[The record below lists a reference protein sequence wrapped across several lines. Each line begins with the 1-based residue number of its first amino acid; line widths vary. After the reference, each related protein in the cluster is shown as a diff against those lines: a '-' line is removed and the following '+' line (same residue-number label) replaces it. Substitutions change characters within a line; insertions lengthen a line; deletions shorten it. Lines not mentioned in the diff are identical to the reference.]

1 LDELSMPMYTPAQ
14 SRRRLVARAELAGS
28 ALCFGLM
35 AILARKLTLPGMGF
49 TAGHLAVLRFVVGA
63 LLSLAAFGL
72 IPGLYRPSHYRLLIT
87 RGLSGGAVVVLYFYA
102 LAHIPAGEAGILYNV
117 FPVIAVVLSLV
128 LFKERPTVHLWLGIL
143 AASLGVALVLSQG
156 HLGPGLGLGFGRGQ
170 LAALA
175 AAVFAATSAN
185 AIRALRHTDN
195 AATIFFFFCLAG
207 LPVVLPFALT
217 PWPGGLGPWA
227 LAGLMSLLAYGGQLL
242 MSDAYGTLSV
252 SEAAVWLQLLPI
264 VQYLLAVP
272 LLGEGVTAFGLA
284 GVLITVAGVAY
295 GTVLGHRR
303 PGVPTQ

>member
-1 LDELSMPMYTPAQ
+1 MTSPTAAQ
-14 SRRRLVARAELAGS
+14 SHRRMVARAELAGS

-63 LLSLAAFGL
+63 LVSLAAFGL
-72 IPGLYRPSHYRLLIT
+72 IPGLYRPSIYRLLVA

-117 FPVIAVVLSLV
+117 FPVIATVMSLV
-128 LFKERPTVHLWLGIL
+128 IFKERPTIHLWLAIL

-156 HLGPGLGLGFGRGQ
+156 RLGFGFGRGE

-185 AIRALRHTDN
+185 AIRAVRHTDN
-195 AATIFFFFCLAG
+195 AATIFFFFCVAG
-207 LPVVLPFALT
+207 LPVVLPFALS
-217 PWPGGLGPWA
+217 PWPGGLGPWG
-227 LAGLMSLLAYGGQLL
+227 LAILMSLLAYGGQIL
-242 MSDAYGTLSV
+242 MSDAYGTLPV

-264 VQYLLAVP
+264 IQYLLAVP
-272 LLGEGVTAFGLA
+272 LLQERATVPGIV

-295 GTVLGHRR
+295 GTIWGHRR
-303 PGVPTQ
+303 RA

>member
-1 LDELSMPMYTPAQ
+1 MPAFTAAQ
-14 SRRRLVARAELAGS
+14 SHRRMVARVELAGS

-35 AILARKLTLPGMGF
+35 AVLARKLTLPGMGF

-63 LLSLAAFGL
+63 LVSLVAFGL
-72 IPGLYRPSHYRLLIT
+72 IPGLYRPSNYRLLVM

-117 FPVIAVVLSLV
+117 FPVIATVMSLV
-128 LFKERPTVHLWLGIL
+128 IFKERPTIHLWLAIL
-143 AASLGVALVLSQG
+143 AASLGVVLVLSQG
-156 HLGPGLGLGFGRGQ
+156 HLGFGFGRGE

-185 AIRALRHTDN
+185 AIRAVRLTDN

-207 LPVVLPFALT
+207 LPVVLPFALS
-217 PWPGGLGPWA
+217 PLPGGLGPWG
-227 LAGLMSLLAYGGQLL
+227 LAILMSLLAYGGQIL
-242 MSDAYGTLSV
+242 MSEAYGTLSV

-264 VQYLLAVP
+264 FQYLLAVP
-272 LLGEGVTAFGLA
+272 LLKEQATVPGLA

-303 PGVPTQ
+303 RA

>member
-1 LDELSMPMYTPAQ
+1 MPALTPVQ
-14 SRRRLVARAELAGS
+14 SRRRVVARAQLAGA

-63 LLSLAAFGL
+63 LISLAAFGL
-72 IPGLYRPSHYRLLIT
+72 IPGLYRPSNYRLLVT

-128 LFKERPTVHLWLGIL
+128 LFRERPSIHLWLAIL
-143 AASLGVALVLSQG
+143 AASLGVVLVMSQG
-156 HLGPGLGLGFGRGQ
+156 HLGFGFGRGE
-170 LAALA
+170 LAALG

-185 AIRALRHTDN
+185 AIRAIRHTDN

-217 PWPGGLGPWA
+217 PLPGGLAPWT
-227 LAGLMSLLAYGGQLL
+227 LAILMSLLAYGGQIL
-242 MSDAYGTLSV
+242 MSQAYGTLSV

-272 LLGEGVTAFGLA
+272 LLGERVTAPGLA
-284 GVLITVAGVAY
+284 GVLITVAGVVY
-295 GTVLGHRR
+295 GTTLGTR
-303 PGVPTQ
+303 QKA

>member
-1 LDELSMPMYTPAQ
+1 M
-14 SRRRLVARAELAGS
+14 VARVELAGS

-63 LLSLAAFGL
+63 LVSLVAFGL
-72 IPGLYRPSHYRLLIT
+72 IPGLYRPSNYRLLVM

-117 FPVIAVVLSLV
+117 FPVIATVMSLV
-128 LFKERPTVHLWLGIL
+128 IFKERPTIHLWLAIL

-156 HLGPGLGLGFGRGQ
+156 HLGFGFGRGE

-185 AIRALRHTDN
+185 AIRAVRLTDN

-207 LPVVLPFALT
+207 LPVVLPFALS
-217 PWPGGLGPWA
+217 PLPGGLGPWG
-227 LAGLMSLLAYGGQLL
+227 LAILMSLLAYGGQIL
-242 MSDAYGTLSV
+242 MSEAYGTLSV

-264 VQYLLAVP
+264 FQYLLAVP
-272 LLGEGVTAFGLA
+272 LLKERATVPGLA

-303 PGVPTQ
+303 RA

>member
-1 LDELSMPMYTPAQ
+1 MEGMTADTAQ
-14 SRRRLVARAELAGS
+14 SRRTVARVELAGS

-35 AILARKLTLPGMGF
+35 AILARKLTQPDVGF

-63 LLSLAAFGL
+63 ALSLAAFGL
-72 IPGLYRPSHYRLLIT
+72 IPGLYRPSNYRLLVM

-117 FPVIAVVLSLV
+117 FPVIAVAMSLAI
-128 LFKERPTVHLWLGIL
+128 FKERPTVHLWLAIL
-143 AASLGVALVLSQG
+143 AASLGVVLVLRQG
-156 HLGPGLGLGFGRGQ
+156 HLGFGFGLGE

-175 AAVFAATSAN
+175 AAVFAAASAN
-185 AIRALRHTDN
+185 AIRAARHTEN

-207 LPVVLPFALT
+207 LPVVLPFALS
-217 PWPGGLGPWA
+217 PWPGGPGPWTLA
-227 LAGLMSLLAYGGQLL
+227 LLMSLLAFGGQLL
-242 MSDAYGTLSV
+242 MSEAYGTLAV

-272 LLGEGVTAFGLA
+272 LLGERATGLGLA

-295 GTVLGHRR
+295 GTVMGHRKA
-303 PGVPTQ
+303 

>member
-1 LDELSMPMYTPAQ
+1 MPPFTHAQ
-14 SRRRLVARAELAGS
+14 SRRRMVARGQLAAS

-35 AILARKLTLPGMGF
+35 AILARKLTMPDMGF

-63 LLSLAAFGL
+63 LLSLVAFGL
-72 IPGLYRPSHYRLLIT
+72 MPGLYRPSNHRLLVM

-117 FPVIAVVLSLV
+117 FPVIAVAMSLV
-128 LFKERPTVHLWLGIL
+128 VFQERPTIHLWLAIL

-156 HLGPGLGLGFGRGQ
+156 RLGVGFGRGQ
-170 LAALA
+170 VAALA

-185 AIRALRHTDN
+185 AIRAVRHTDN
-195 AATIFFFFCLAG
+195 AATIFFFFCIAG

-217 PWPGGLGPWA
+217 PWPGGPGPWA
-227 LAGLMSLLAYGGQLL
+227 LAVLMSLLAYAGQLL
-242 MSDAYGTLSV
+242 MSEAYGTLAV

-264 VQYLLAVP
+264 TQYLLALP
-272 LLGEGVTAFGLA
+272 LLRERITLPGLA

-303 PGVPTQ
+303 A

>member
-1 LDELSMPMYTPAQ
+1 MPASIALQ
-14 SRRRLVARAELAGS
+14 SRRRLVARVELAGS
-28 ALCFGLM
+28 AFCFGLM
-35 AILARKLTLPGMGF
+35 AILARKLTLPGLGF

-63 LLSLAAFGL
+63 LVSLAAFGL
-72 IPGLYRPSHYRLLIT
+72 IPGLYRPRHYRLLVT

-117 FPVIAVVLSLV
+117 FPVIAVVMSLA
-128 LFKERPTVHLWLGIL
+128 LFKERPTIHLWLAIL
-143 AASLGVALVLSQG
+143 AASLGVVMVLGQG
-156 HLGPGLGLGFGRGQ
+156 HLGLGLGRGE

-185 AIRALRHTDN
+185 AIRAARHTEN

-207 LPVVLPFALT
+207 LPVVVPFALS
-217 PWPGGLGPWA
+217 PWPSLFHGGLGAWG
-227 LAGLMSLLAYGGQLL
+227 LAVLMSLLALGGQIL
-242 MSDAYGTLSV
+242 MSEAYGTLSV

-272 LLGEGVTAFGLA
+272 MLGERATGAGLA

-295 GTVLGHRR
+295 GTILGHRR
-303 PGVPTQ
+303 RA